1 MAHALLSPS
10 SAHRWM
16 SCPGS
21 VSLSRLFPDESS
33 SYAEEGTLAHA
44 WAAHLLDPQNQPQ
57 PAEALGSDNMTF
69 VQDYVLFVER
79 ETASGVR
86 RIEYPVSV
94 SEVTGE
100 ANAKGTIDCAAL
112 VNGTLKIID
121 LKFGKGVKVDAEHNT
136 QLMIYA
142 AGALPLF
149 DVIDEVKDIELTIFQ
164 PRINNICSW
173 KLTPAELDEFVNKA
187 RARASIAINYLRADP
202 LPLAALEPSADA
214 CRFCKAKAACPAL
227 QQKAAEAC
235 DFRPVLDRG
244 QDIPIVPEEAL
255 SSEQLSLN
263 LQLADLLEPWIAAV
277 REAAYDQMMQG
288 VQVEGFKLVLGRPGN
303 RQWTSNAEAEA
314 MLKSFKLKEDER
326 YTYKVITPTALEK
339 LLKAGRIGERQWKRA
354 ETIITRSEPAP
365 TVVPAADKRQ
375 AWSPVAASSDFTPIS
390 N

>member
-57 PAEALGSDNMTF
+57 PAEALSSDNLTF

-79 ETASGVR
+79 ETAGGVC

-173 KLTPAELDEFVNKA
+173 KLTPAELEEFVNQAREPRSRSTTCAPIPCRSPHWSRLPMPADSAKLRRLALLFSRRQQRPVTSVRCSTKA
-187 RARASIAINYLRADP
+187 RTSRL
-202 LPLAALEPSADA
+202 
-214 CRFCKAKAACPAL
+214 
-227 QQKAAEAC
+227 
-235 DFRPVLDRG
+235 FRK
-244 QDIPIVPEEAL
+244 
-255 SSEQLSLN
+255 
-263 LQLADLLEPWIAAV
+263 
-277 REAAYDQMMQG
+277 
-288 VQVEGFKLVLGRPGN
+288 KL
-303 RQWTSNAEAEA
+303 
-314 MLKSFKLKEDER
+314 
-326 YTYKVITPTALEK
+326 
-339 LLKAGRIGERQWKRA
+339 
-354 ETIITRSEPAP
+354 
-365 TVVPAADKRQ
+365 
-375 AWSPVAASSDFTPIS
+375 
-390 N
+390 

>member
-57 PAEALGSDNMTF
+57 PAEALSSDNLTF

-79 ETASGVR
+79 ETAGGVC

-173 KLTPAELDEFVNKA
+173 KLTPAELEEFVNQA

-235 DFRPVLDRG
+235 DFRPVLDKG
-244 QDIPIVPEEAL
+244 QDIPIVPEEAR
-255 SSEQLSLN
+255 SSS
-263 LQLADLLEPWIAAV
+263 
-277 REAAYDQMMQG
+277 R
-288 VQVEGFKLVLGRPGN
+288 
-303 RQWTSNAEAEA
+303 
-314 MLKSFKLKEDER
+314 
-326 YTYKVITPTALEK
+326 
-339 LLKAGRIGERQWKRA
+339 
-354 ETIITRSEPAP
+354 
-365 TVVPAADKRQ
+365 
-375 AWSPVAASSDFTPIS
+375 
-390 N
+390 

>member
-57 PAEALGSDNMTF
+57 PAEALSSDNLTF

-79 ETASGVR
+79 ETAGGVC

-173 KLTPAELDEFVNKA
+173 KLTPAELEEFVNQA
-187 RARASIAINYLRADP
+187 RARASIAINYLR
-202 LPLAALEPSADA
+202 
-214 CRFCKAKAACPAL
+214 
-227 QQKAAEAC
+227 
-235 DFRPVLDRG
+235 
-244 QDIPIVPEEAL
+244 
-255 SSEQLSLN
+255 
-263 LQLADLLEPWIAAV
+263 
-277 REAAYDQMMQG
+277 EAAYDQMMKG

-339 LLKAGRIGERQWKRA
+339 LMKAGRIGERQWKRA
-354 ETIITRSEPAP
+354 ETIITRSEPTP
-365 TVVPAADKRQ
+365 TVVPAADKRP
-375 AWSPVAASSDFTPIS
+375 AWSPTATASDFTPIS

>member
-33 SYAEEGTLAHA
+33 SYAEEGILAHA
-44 WAAHLLDPQNQPQ
+44 WAAHFLDPQNQPQ
-57 PAEALGSDNMTF
+57 PAEALSSDNLTF

-79 ETASGVR
+79 ETAGGVR

-149 DVIDEVKDIELTIFQ
+149 DVIDEVQIG
-164 PRINNICSW
+164 
-173 KLTPAELDEFVNKA
+173 
-187 RARASIAINYLRADP
+187 RAH
-202 LPLAALEPSADA
+202 
-214 CRFCKAKAACPAL
+214 
-227 QQKAAEAC
+227 
-235 DFRPVLDRG
+235 V
-244 QDIPIVPEEAL
+244 
-255 SSEQLSLN
+255 
-263 LQLADLLEPWIAAV
+263 
-277 REAAYDQMMQG
+277 
-288 VQVEGFKLVLGRPGN
+288 
-303 RQWTSNAEAEA
+303 
-314 MLKSFKLKEDER
+314 
-326 YTYKVITPTALEK
+326 
-339 LLKAGRIGERQWKRA
+339 
-354 ETIITRSEPAP
+354 
-365 TVVPAADKRQ
+365 
-375 AWSPVAASSDFTPIS
+375 
-390 N
+390 

>member
-57 PAEALGSDNMTF
+57 PTEALGSDNMTF

-79 ETASGVR
+79 ETAGGVR

-164 PRINNICSW
+164 PRINNIASW
-173 KLTPAELDEFVNKA
+173 KLTPAELETFVNNA
-187 RARASIAINYLRADP
+187 RACAAKALSYLNADP
-202 LPLAALEPSADA
+202 LPPEALIPSADA
-214 CRFCKAKAACPAL
+214 CRFCKAKSACPAL
-227 QQKAAEAC
+227 RQKAAEAV
-235 DFRPVLDRG
+235 DFKPITEAGDA
-244 QDIPIVPEEAL
+244 IPIIPEEAL
-255 SSEQLSLN
+255 SPEKLGQN
-263 LQLADLLEPWIAAV
+263 LILADLLEPWIAAV
-277 REAAYDQMMQG
+277 REEAHKQMLEG
-288 VQVEGFKLVLGRPGN
+288 VHIDGFKLVLGRPGN
-303 RQWTSNAEAEA
+303 RQWTSAAEAEEL
-314 MLKSFKLKEDER
+314 LKTFKLKENER
-326 YTYKVITPTALEK
+326 YSYKVITPTAAEK
-339 LLKAGRIGERQWKRA
+339 LYKAGRIGQRQWPKL
-354 ETIITRSEPAP
+354 EQIITRSDPAP
-365 TVVPAADKRQ
+365 VVAPESDKRPAWTPAAQPTDFQ
-375 AWSPVAASSDFTPIS
+375 PV

>member
-57 PAEALGSDNMTF
+57 PAEALSSDNLTF

-79 ETASGVR
+79 ETAGGVC

-173 KLTPAELDEFVNKA
+173 KLTP
-187 RARASIAINYLRADP
+187 
-202 LPLAALEPSADA
+202 PSS
-214 CRFCKAKAACPAL
+214 K
-227 QQKAAEAC
+227 
-235 DFRPVLDRG
+235 
-244 QDIPIVPEEAL
+244 
-255 SSEQLSLN
+255 SL
-263 LQLADLLEPWIAAV
+263 
-277 REAAYDQMMQG
+277 
-288 VQVEGFKLVLGRPGN
+288 
-303 RQWTSNAEAEA
+303 
-314 MLKSFKLKEDER
+314 
-326 YTYKVITPTALEK
+326 
-339 LLKAGRIGERQWKRA
+339 
-354 ETIITRSEPAP
+354 
-365 TVVPAADKRQ
+365 
-375 AWSPVAASSDFTPIS
+375 
-390 N
+390 

>member
-44 WAAHLLDPQNQPQ
+44 WAAHFLDPQNQPQ
-57 PAEALGSDNMTF
+57 PTEALGSDNMTF

-173 KLTPAELDEFVNKA
+173 KLTP
-187 RARASIAINYLRADP
+187 
-202 LPLAALEPSADA
+202 PSWM
-214 CRFCKAKAACPAL
+214 
-227 QQKAAEAC
+227 
-235 DFRPVLDRG
+235 
-244 QDIPIVPEEAL
+244 
-255 SSEQLSLN
+255 SL
-263 LQLADLLEPWIAAV
+263 
-277 REAAYDQMMQG
+277 
-288 VQVEGFKLVLGRPGN
+288 
-303 RQWTSNAEAEA
+303 
-314 MLKSFKLKEDER
+314 
-326 YTYKVITPTALEK
+326 
-339 LLKAGRIGERQWKRA
+339 
-354 ETIITRSEPAP
+354 
-365 TVVPAADKRQ
+365 
-375 AWSPVAASSDFTPIS
+375 
-390 N
+390 